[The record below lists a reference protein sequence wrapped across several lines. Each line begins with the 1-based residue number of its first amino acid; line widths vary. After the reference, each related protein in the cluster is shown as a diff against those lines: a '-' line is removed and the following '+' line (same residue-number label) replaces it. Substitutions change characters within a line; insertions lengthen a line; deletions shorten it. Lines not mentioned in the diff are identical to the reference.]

1 MFVPCISL
9 KVKDQMTQNIQI
21 TFPRSSQKEIKE
33 PNHTERSLIPLPD
46 SIARFKRRQKR
57 ESLEIVSNKPNID
70 VKAQTL
76 PDLPC
81 EDSFESKSACNKD
94 SFQIIELIEHEEESG
109 HVSEREGN
117 KLFSENENLRQEV
130 EEWKEKYLELCE
142 FKEKEKDK
150 FKKEIQKHVQTSIRS
165 SAVEGD
171 DEKCKLKTGLS
182 WSSFE
187 TLYEYLHRRIMQN
200 SKTQCKILIKEQIF
214 LTLVKLRQ
222 NPSTALMAHLS
233 DIAVSTFVTISY
245 RCLNLLYAKIGF
257 LVHWPDREVIFN
269 TVPPIFKAK

>member
-1 MFVPCISL
+1 MIPSEATQPQRRARWLQAIRREDGRGRLWEPKLDYHYVCSL
-9 KVKDQMTQNIQI
+9 HFI
-21 TFPRSSQKEIKE
+21 E
-33 PNHTERSLIPLPD
+33 
-46 SIARFKRRQKR
+46 
-57 ESLEIVSNKPNID
+57 
-70 VKAQTL
+70 AQTL

-94 SFQIIELIEHEEESG
+94 SSQIIELIEHKEESG

-142 FKEKEKDK
+142 FKEKEKEKDK
-150 FKKEIQKHVQTSIRS
+150 FKKEIQKHVKTSIRS

-171 DEKCKLKTGLS
+171 DEKYKLKTGLS

-187 TLYEYLHRRIMQN
+187 TLHEYLHRRIMQN
-200 SKTQCKILIKEQIF
+200 SKTQCKILIKEQLF
-214 LTLVKLRQ
+214 LTLGKLRQ